1 MQNSDMDKYLLLNL
15 AITYEYFQYND
26 FSFNE
31 YQNSAS
37 NGLFYET
44 DLNIFVMNI
53 KDIFLAY
60 ITRDNYYCEIGYS
73 F

>member
-1 MQNSDMDKYLLLNL
+1 MQNSDIYLPLNL
-15 AITYEYFQYND
+15 AITYEYFLYND
-26 FSFNE
+26 FGFEEN
-31 YQNSAS
+31 QNNSN

-60 ITRDNYYCEIGYS
+60 ITRDKNYCEIGYS